1 MEMVETGTWR
11 SKPHSRPCMAHLE
24 TVTPQDKLP
33 ARGGFLIRRGFVR
46 TAAHCAGRSVTVT
59 LGAHTIKKKE
69 DTWPKLEVVKQFPHP
84 KHDATVDHDSMV
96 LRVHILLL
104 QGFAFRSHC
113 PDTVPGAGWRRTTG
127 EESASRTLQ
136 EGKLRLVEPQA
147 CRHFTAFDYSL
158 QLCMGNPQKAKPALT
173 TRGPLLCS
181 GVSPMDRWM
190 QSPLLSS
197 PGSPRR
203 ALDCEGPEGE
213 LAWSLGQPEWRPT
226 TGLESVLLPLTLDLP
241 PGPADVPPGP

>member
-1 MEMVETGTWR
+1 REAAPALGSLSEKMCRLPLPLLLFLLCSRAKAGEGIIGGPK

-69 DTWPKLEVVKQFPHP
+69 DTWPKLEVIKQFPHP

-96 LRVHILLL
+96 LRLKEKATLTLAMGTLPLPPQFSI
-104 QGFAFRSHC
+104 
-113 PDTVPGAGWRRTTG
+113 VPPGRLCRG
-127 EESASRTLQ
+127 L

-158 QLCMGNPQKAKPALT
+158 QLCVGNPQKAKPGDSGASSVLW
-173 TRGPLLCS
+173 
-181 GVSPMDRWM
+181 GVSY
-190 QSPLLSS
+190 
-197 PGSPRR
+197 
-203 ALDCEGPEGE
+203 GPSDAKPPAVFTRISHDGPWT
-213 LAWSLGQPEWRPT
+213 AK
-226 TGLESVLLPLTLDLP
+226 VLKEN
-241 PGPADVPPGP
+241 

>member
-1 MEMVETGTWR
+1 MCRLPLPLLLFLLCSRAKAGEGIIGGPK

-69 DTWPKLEVVKQFPHP
+69 DTWPKLEVIKQFPHP

-113 PDTVPGAGWRRTTG
+113 PDVSQPHRPTWETVPGAGWERTTG

-158 QLCMGNPQKAKPALT
+158 QLCVGNPQKTKPALT
-173 TRGPLLCS
+173 GDSGASSVLW
-181 GVSPMDRWM
+181 GVSY
-190 QSPLLSS
+190 
-197 PGSPRR
+197 
-203 ALDCEGPEGE
+203 GPSDAKPPAVFTRISHDGPWT
-213 LAWSLGQPEWRPT
+213 AK
-226 TGLESVLLPLTLDLP
+226 VLKEN
-241 PGPADVPPGP
+241 

>member
-1 MEMVETGTWR
+1 REAAPALGSLSEKMCRLPLPLLLFLLCSRAKAGEGIIGGPK

-69 DTWPKLEVVKQFPHP
+69 DTWPKLEVIKQFPHP

-96 LRVHILLL
+96 LRLKEKATLTLAMGTLPLPPQFSI
-104 QGFAFRSHC
+104 
-113 PDTVPGAGWRRTTG
+113 VPPGRLCRG
-127 EESASRTLQ
+127 L

-158 QLCMGNPQKAKPALT
+158 QLCVGNPQKTKPGDSGASSVLWGVSYGPSDAKPPAVF
-173 TRGPLLCS
+173 TRISHDGP
-181 GVSPMDRWM
+181 WT
-190 QSPLLSS
+190 
-197 PGSPRR
+197 
-203 ALDCEGPEGE
+203 AK
-213 LAWSLGQPEWRPT
+213 
-226 TGLESVLLPLTLDLP
+226 VLKEN
-241 PGPADVPPGP
+241 

>member
-1 MEMVETGTWR
+1 MCRLPLPLLLFLLCSRAKAGEGIIGGPK

-69 DTWPKLEVVKQFPHP
+69 DTWPKLEVIKQFPHP

-96 LRVHILLL
+96 LRLKEKATLTLH
-104 QGFAFRSHC
+104 R
-113 PDTVPGAGWRRTTG
+113 PTWETVPGAGWERTTG

-158 QLCMGNPQKAKPALT
+158 QLCVGNPQKAKPGDSGASSVLW
-173 TRGPLLCS
+173 
-181 GVSPMDRWM
+181 GVSY
-190 QSPLLSS
+190 
-197 PGSPRR
+197 
-203 ALDCEGPEGE
+203 GPSDAKPPAVFTRISHDGPWT
-213 LAWSLGQPEWRPT
+213 AK
-226 TGLESVLLPLTLDLP
+226 VLKEN
-241 PGPADVPPGP
+241 

>member
-1 MEMVETGTWR
+1 MCRLPLPLLLFLLCSRAKAGEGIIGGPK

-69 DTWPKLEVVKQFPHP
+69 DTWPKLEVIKQFPHP
-84 KHDATVDHDSMV
+84 KHDYFQLPQSPLVALTALVSFPV
-96 LRVHILLL
+96 ERE
-104 QGFAFRSHC
+104 SH
-113 PDTVPGAGWRRTTG
+113 PDPGHGDAPPSTPIQHRPTWETVPGAGWRRTTG

-158 QLCMGNPQKAKPALT
+158 QLCVGNPQKAKPALT
-173 TRGPLLCS
+173 GDSGASSVLW
-181 GVSPMDRWM
+181 GVSY
-190 QSPLLSS
+190 
-197 PGSPRR
+197 
-203 ALDCEGPEGE
+203 GPSDAKPPAVFTRISHDGP
-213 LAWSLGQPEWRPT
+213 WTKIMKSL
-226 TGLESVLLPLTLDLP
+226 
-241 PGPADVPPGP
+241 